1 MFVYYL
7 EGSGD
12 NWYLNSLKEWH
23 PEHWRILPQ
32 KRKRASCMVIGGK
45 NKCRC

>member
-1 MFVYYL
+1 MFMHYL

-23 PEHWRILPQ
+23 PEPEDFASGEES
-32 KRKRASCMVIGGK
+32 ASCIIIGF
-45 NKCRC
+45 KCRCC